1 MARSAT
7 QGEILATTL
16 SQLHGRLYAPATREV
31 VGSDALAVAYIL
43 EGARSDNLATTTT
56 RQGTDINDIVRSTHH
71 ILVVLHNDNRVTRIA
86 QALKARDKA
95 VVIPLVQAD
104 AWLIEDVED
113 IHEFR
118 AYLRSEAYT
127 LCLTT
132 RYGARSTRQRQVA
145 EAHIYQEAYTL
156 AYLLNDVA
164 GDGTLLRYISHLD
177 YAGVMERAIRRA
189 KLPAAYSEG
198 FNPHIKM
205 AFASA
210 LSLGVVSEAEY
221 MDFELTRPLCQP
233 EVFEKLSQALPEG
246 VKLLRLKPVR
256 EPKPCK
262 GKKHKALMAEVEE
275 AEYELLLPMAEGA
288 GWDGAVNAV
297 KAYNEA
303 KEAFVHR
310 VTPKTDKQIETKQ
323 YMLQPVKLSMAGDL
337 LKLNMDIAITQTGS
351 VKPGEV
357 LELLVKEY
365 GLPGILGRVLIR
377 RTAMKGQGKPL
388 IELV

>member
-1 MARSAT
+1 MYKYRAEIT
-7 QGEILATTL
+7 KGEEI
-16 SQLHGRLYAPATREV
+16 
-31 VGSDALAVAYIL
+31 
-43 EGARSDNLATTTT
+43 
-56 RQGTDINDIVRSTHH
+56 
-71 ILVVLHNDNRVTRIA
+71 
-86 QALKARDKA
+86 
-95 VVIPLVQAD
+95 
-104 AWLIEDVED
+104 
-113 IHEFR
+113 
-118 AYLRSEAYT
+118 
-127 LCLTT
+127 
-132 RYGARSTRQRQVA
+132 
-145 EAHIYQEAYTL
+145 
-156 AYLLNDVA
+156 
-164 GDGTLLRYISHLD
+164 RYISHLD

-198 FNPHIKM
+198 FNPHIKL

-221 MDFELTRPLCQP
+221 MDFELTKPLCQP

-310 VTPKTDKQIETKQ
+310 VTQKTDKQIETKQ

-357 LELLVKEY
+357 LELLVREY

>member
-1 MARSAT
+1 MYKYRAEIT
-7 QGEILATTL
+7 KGEEI
-16 SQLHGRLYAPATREV
+16 
-31 VGSDALAVAYIL
+31 
-43 EGARSDNLATTTT
+43 
-56 RQGTDINDIVRSTHH
+56 
-71 ILVVLHNDNRVTRIA
+71 
-86 QALKARDKA
+86 
-95 VVIPLVQAD
+95 
-104 AWLIEDVED
+104 
-113 IHEFR
+113 
-118 AYLRSEAYT
+118 
-127 LCLTT
+127 
-132 RYGARSTRQRQVA
+132 
-145 EAHIYQEAYTL
+145 
-156 AYLLNDVA
+156 
-164 GDGTLLRYISHLD
+164 RYISHLD

-323 YMLQPVKLSMAGDL
+323 YMLQL
-337 LKLNMDIAITQTGS
+337 
-351 VKPGEV
+351 
-357 LELLVKEY
+357 
-365 GLPGILGRVLIR
+365 GLWV
-377 RTAMKGQGKPL
+377 
-388 IELV
+388 

>member
-1 MARSAT
+1 MYKYRAEIT
-7 QGEILATTL
+7 KGEEI
-16 SQLHGRLYAPATREV
+16 
-31 VGSDALAVAYIL
+31 
-43 EGARSDNLATTTT
+43 
-56 RQGTDINDIVRSTHH
+56 
-71 ILVVLHNDNRVTRIA
+71 
-86 QALKARDKA
+86 
-95 VVIPLVQAD
+95 
-104 AWLIEDVED
+104 
-113 IHEFR
+113 
-118 AYLRSEAYT
+118 
-127 LCLTT
+127 
-132 RYGARSTRQRQVA
+132 
-145 EAHIYQEAYTL
+145 
-156 AYLLNDVA
+156 
-164 GDGTLLRYISHLD
+164 RYISHLD

-221 MDFELTRPLCQP
+221 MDFELTKPLCQP

-288 GWDGAVNAV
+288 DWDGAVNAV
-297 KAYNEA
+297 KAYNEV

-357 LELLVKEY
+357 LELLVREY

>member
-1 MARSAT
+1 MYKYRAEIT
-7 QGEILATTL
+7 KGEEI
-16 SQLHGRLYAPATREV
+16 
-31 VGSDALAVAYIL
+31 
-43 EGARSDNLATTTT
+43 
-56 RQGTDINDIVRSTHH
+56 
-71 ILVVLHNDNRVTRIA
+71 
-86 QALKARDKA
+86 
-95 VVIPLVQAD
+95 
-104 AWLIEDVED
+104 
-113 IHEFR
+113 
-118 AYLRSEAYT
+118 
-127 LCLTT
+127 
-132 RYGARSTRQRQVA
+132 
-145 EAHIYQEAYTL
+145 
-156 AYLLNDVA
+156 
-164 GDGTLLRYISHLD
+164 RYISHLD

-198 FNPHIKM
+198 FNPHIKL

-221 MDFELTRPLCQP
+221 MDFELTKPLCQP

-303 KEAFVHR
+303 KEVFVHR

-323 YMLQPVKLSMAGDL
+323 YMMQPVKLSMAGDL

>member
-1 MARSAT
+1 MYKYRAEIT
-7 QGEILATTL
+7 KGEEI
-16 SQLHGRLYAPATREV
+16 
-31 VGSDALAVAYIL
+31 
-43 EGARSDNLATTTT
+43 
-56 RQGTDINDIVRSTHH
+56 
-71 ILVVLHNDNRVTRIA
+71 
-86 QALKARDKA
+86 
-95 VVIPLVQAD
+95 
-104 AWLIEDVED
+104 
-113 IHEFR
+113 
-118 AYLRSEAYT
+118 
-127 LCLTT
+127 
-132 RYGARSTRQRQVA
+132 
-145 EAHIYQEAYTL
+145 
-156 AYLLNDVA
+156 
-164 GDGTLLRYISHLD
+164 RYISHLD

-198 FNPHIKM
+198 FNPHIKL

-221 MDFELTRPLCQP
+221 IDFELTKPLCQP

-246 VKLLRLKPVR
+246 VRLLRLKPVR

-288 GWDGAVNAV
+288 DWDKAVSAV
-297 KAYNEA
+297 KSYNEA
-303 KEAFVHR
+303 GEAFVHR

-323 YMLQPVKLSMAGDL
+323 YMLQPVRLSMAGNM
-337 LKLNMDIAITQTGS
+337 LKLYMDIAITQTGS

-357 LELLVKEY
+357 LELLVREY

-377 RTAMKGQGKPL
+377 RTAMKGKGKPL

>member
-1 MARSAT
+1 MYKYRAEIT
-7 QGEILATTL
+7 KGEEI
-16 SQLHGRLYAPATREV
+16 
-31 VGSDALAVAYIL
+31 
-43 EGARSDNLATTTT
+43 
-56 RQGTDINDIVRSTHH
+56 
-71 ILVVLHNDNRVTRIA
+71 
-86 QALKARDKA
+86 
-95 VVIPLVQAD
+95 
-104 AWLIEDVED
+104 
-113 IHEFR
+113 
-118 AYLRSEAYT
+118 
-127 LCLTT
+127 
-132 RYGARSTRQRQVA
+132 
-145 EAHIYQEAYTL
+145 
-156 AYLLNDVA
+156 
-164 GDGTLLRYISHLD
+164 RYISHLD

-288 GWDGAVNAV
+288 DWNGAVNAV

-310 VTPKTDKQIETKQ
+310 VPPKTDKQIETKQ
-323 YMLQPVKLSMAGDL
+323 YMMQPVKLSMAGDL